1 MLRADW
7 RDAPPRLSEV
17 EGSLLPRGCGRS
29 YGDSCLNA
37 GGTLVDCTGLDRFI
51 DLGPDGVLR
60 CEAGVTLAEVLD
72 VVVPRGWFLPVVP
85 GTKWVTVGGAIA
97 NDIHG
102 KNHHH
107 VGTFGA
113 HVSSLELLR
122 STGERLV
129 CSSEANPELFAATIG
144 GLGLTGIILWAE
156 IRLRRISGAAIEVDR
171 VRFAGL
177 DEFLSIAREDA
188 AYDYTVAWVDCLS
201 RGRRLGRGIY
211 HRGSHTGGGAPRPAT
226 SGPRIRIP
234 CDAPNALLNRTTL
247 GMFNAVQYRWGM
259 RRQARRTVG
268 YEPFFFPLDGIGDW
282 NRLYGPRGFL
292 QYQCVVPETTDGS
305 AIRSILSRVAG
316 SSETAGLG
324 VLKRFGSL
332 RSPGMLSF
340 PRPGLTLAVDLAY
353 RGSSTLGLLES
364 LDAEVREAGGAV
376 YPAKD
381 ARMSGESFR
390 HFFPAW
396 ERFAVQ
402 VDPKFSS
409 SFWRRVHG
417 E

>member
-113 HVSSLELLR
+113 HVSRLELLR

-177 DEFLSIAREDA
+177 DEFLSIAARR
-188 AYDYTVAWVDCLS
+188 
-201 RGRRLGRGIY
+201 RGVRL
-211 HRGSHTGGGAPRPAT
+211 HGGLGGLPFPRPAT
-226 SGPRIRIP
+226 GTRDLPPRL
-234 CDAPNALLNRTTL
+234 AH
-247 GMFNAVQYRWGM
+247 
-259 RRQARRTVG
+259 RRRRPPAG
-268 YEPFFFPLDGIGDW
+268 DERPPDPHPL
-282 NRLYGPRGFL
+282 
-292 QYQCVVPETTDGS
+292 
-305 AIRSILSRVAG
+305 
-316 SSETAGLG
+316 
-324 VLKRFGSL
+324 
-332 RSPGMLSF
+332 
-340 PRPGLTLAVDLAY
+340 
-353 RGSSTLGLLES
+353 
-364 LDAEVREAGGAV
+364 
-376 YPAKD
+376 
-381 ARMSGESFR
+381 
-390 HFFPAW
+390 
-396 ERFAVQ
+396 
-402 VDPKFSS
+402 
-409 SFWRRVHG
+409 
-417 E
+417 

>member
-1 MLRADW
+1 
-7 RDAPPRLSEV
+7 
-17 EGSLLPRGCGRS
+17 
-29 YGDSCLNA
+29 
-37 GGTLVDCTGLDRFI
+37 
-51 DLGPDGVLR
+51 
-60 CEAGVTLAEVLD
+60 
-72 VVVPRGWFLPVVP
+72 
-85 GTKWVTVGGAIA
+85 
-97 NDIHG
+97 
-102 KNHHH
+102 
-107 VGTFGA
+107 
-113 HVSSLELLR
+113 
-122 STGERLV
+122 
-129 CSSEANPELFAATIG
+129 
-144 GLGLTGIILWAE
+144 
-156 IRLRRISGAAIEVDR
+156 
-171 VRFAGL
+171 
-177 DEFLSIAREDA
+177 
-188 AYDYTVAWVDCLS
+188 
-201 RGRRLGRGIY
+201 
-211 HRGSHTGGGAPRPAT
+211 
-226 SGPRIRIP
+226 
-234 CDAPNALLNRTTL
+234 
-247 GMFNAVQYRWGM
+247 MFNAVQYRWGM